1 MENYHFTNV
10 DTKSGWG
17 VGGGGGE
24 GHVIASGGTTHIVV
38 EKYSRF
44 KCCKLA
50 KVVLLDNKSLKIL
63 YTERIKSL
71 TNI

>member
-10 DTKSGWG
+10 DTGSGWG
-17 VGGGGGE
+17 VGE
-24 GHVIASGGTTHIVV
+24 GQVIASGGTTHIAV

-50 KVVLLDNKSLKIL
+50 KVVLLDNKSLQ
-63 YTERIKSL
+63 
-71 TNI
+71 NIIH